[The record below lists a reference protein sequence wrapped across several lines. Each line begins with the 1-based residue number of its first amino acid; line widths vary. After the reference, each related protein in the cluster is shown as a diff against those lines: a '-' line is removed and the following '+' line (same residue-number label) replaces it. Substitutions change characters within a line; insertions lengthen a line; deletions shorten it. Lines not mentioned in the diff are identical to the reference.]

1 MIKSNSIYKQRQKI
15 SRNRFLNH
23 RPSTM
28 RVVGVQKSP
37 VCTIYF
43 LFHDPG
49 KNITQRHYELEKY
62 ISHPKRK
69 KLCKSHWKLVYCLI
83 GLTLHTQT
91 LKLYGSKTS
100 YEFNSLAD
108 DSPQTIVQH
117 YNYVKKFTYFYDVML
132 HTFLWLFTYRLLIH
146 PYYNKT

>member
-62 ISHPKRK
+62 INHPKRK
-69 KLCKSHWKLVYCLI
+69 KLCESHWKLVYCFI
-83 GLTLHTQT
+83 GLTLHSCSNCMDPKQVTSST
-91 LKLYGSKTS
+91 HSLMILHKLLS
-100 YEFNSLAD
+100 N
-108 DSPQTIVQH
+108 TIIML
-117 YNYVKKFTYFYDVML
+117 KKFTYLYDVML
-132 HTFLWLFTYRLLIH
+132 NIFLWLFTYRLLIH